1 MGAFFAVQVRTGQ
14 EIKAKE
20 MLKYVL
26 EQKGVSIVKAIFA
39 NETHTKFVKNDTLE
53 VSECRNVTEE
63 DIQNHLRK
71 ERINNSINNRR
82 QQLEVIE
89 SQTNEAS
96 EILKEAYRKEISKL
110 QREVHEIREDSKVL
124 KSVLSGYIL
133 IELHTNSVYLPNE
146 LWHMIK
152 SVPVV
157 TNILSTTPIPEEEIE
172 FFFDKLETLTD
183 PEVVMDFDKAEAEE
197 VIDKKRTELLI
208 ELNNVETDKKEKE
221 RIENELDELNLNI
234 VEKVND
240 FLETKGEKLK
250 LPRIV
255 AFVKR
260 NKKFISMPNTLFNK
274 LYNEDERN
282 SIWKFLKERDFINRF
297 TTLLNNKT
305 EMEFA

>member
-1 MGAFFAVQVRTGQ
+1 
-14 EIKAKE
+14 
-20 MLKYVL
+20 
-26 EQKGVSIVKAIFA
+26 
-39 NETHTKFVKNDTLE
+39 
-53 VSECRNVTEE
+53 
-63 DIQNHLRK
+63 
-71 ERINNSINNRR
+71 
-82 QQLEVIE
+82 
-89 SQTNEAS
+89 
-96 EILKEAYRKEISKL
+96 
-110 QREVHEIREDSKVL
+110 
-124 KSVLSGYIL
+124 
-133 IELHTNSVYLPNE
+133 
-146 LWHMIK
+146 
-152 SVPVV
+152 
-157 TNILSTTPIPEEEIE
+157 
-172 FFFDKLETLTD
+172 LETLTD

-260 NKKFISMPNTLFNK
+260 NKKFISKPNTLFNK

>member
-26 EQKGVSIVKAIFA
+26 EQKGVSIVKEIFA

-172 FFFDKLETLTD
+172 FFFDKLETSTD

-197 VIDKKRTELLI
+197 VIDKK
-208 ELNNVETDKKEKE
+208 
-221 RIENELDELNLNI
+221 
-234 VEKVND
+234 
-240 FLETKGEKLK
+240 
-250 LPRIV
+250 
-255 AFVKR
+255 
-260 NKKFISMPNTLFNK
+260 
-274 LYNEDERN
+274 
-282 SIWKFLKERDFINRF
+282 
-297 TTLLNNKT
+297 
-305 EMEFA
+305 

>member
-1 MGAFFAVQVRTGQ
+1 
-14 EIKAKE
+14 
-20 MLKYVL
+20 
-26 EQKGVSIVKAIFA
+26 
-39 NETHTKFVKNDTLE
+39 
-53 VSECRNVTEE
+53 
-63 DIQNHLRK
+63 
-71 ERINNSINNRR
+71 SINNRR

-221 RIENELDELNLNI
+221 R
-234 VEKVND
+234 
-240 FLETKGEKLK
+240 
-250 LPRIV
+250 
-255 AFVKR
+255 
-260 NKKFISMPNTLFNK
+260 
-274 LYNEDERN
+274 
-282 SIWKFLKERDFINRF
+282 
-297 TTLLNNKT
+297 
-305 EMEFA
+305 